1 MFSATGDTGVTTN
14 PQNNIRAAS
23 QLPDMGR
30 SCKEQRRREPGVTRE
45 GPLSRGLEGGKGQAC
60 DWLPTGKA
68 AHLSEPA
75 RQGWKL
81 EGLAGPGPG
90 GSEDHGQDLRPVK
103 PPESGTPGHNE
114 ARLQQGLSGD
124 GVRMEAEW
132 SQEPPAASQ
141 GAP

>member
-1 MFSATGDTGVTTN
+1 MTTN
-14 PQNNIRAAS
+14 PQNDTRAAS

-60 DWLPTGKA
+60 DRLPTGKA

-81 EGLAGPGPG
+81 EGPAGPGPG

-114 ARLQQGLSGD
+114 ARLQQGLSGERGED
-124 GVRMEAEW
+124 GSRV
-132 SQEPPAASQ
+132 EP
-141 GAP
+141 GAPSRQPGCTVRQSDR